1 MATLIV
7 LHLKRLKGPLI
18 YEQKLKIDH
27 LLRGLQNNQQ
37 QNIKYAGRKSFQKID
52 MMFSL
57 FESIHAIFFPESLT
71 NKLKII
77 CSFCDD
83 SIGIFVLRSIFFWGW
98 VILDDYSSLL
108 LISKAYLFILTILCS
123 SDKDVKSWKLY
134 DEKLSIQT
142 CHLVF
147 FLLLFRF
154 KVCFVYMLS
163 ELESKFWFFLG

>member
-1 MATLIV
+1 MVAYILKLSRKNLLLIYVPLRLSILRKESYPFCKKNKNKEKMATLIV
-7 LHLKRLKGPLI
+7 LHLKRLRGPLI

-83 SIGIFVLRSIFFWGW
+83 SIGIFVLRSIFFWGR

-123 SDKDVKSWKLY
+123 SDKDVKS
-134 DEKLSIQT
+134 
-142 CHLVF
+142 
-147 FLLLFRF
+147 
-154 KVCFVYMLS
+154 
-163 ELESKFWFFLG
+163 